1 MGFSNVFFIHLKL
14 FFMKNF
20 LFTAMLL
27 GSTAVVG
34 QIAGFREL
42 KKNFF
47 FKCVDTQAEAVAL
60 YNRVMDSHGSDTTR
74 SQYRLDRNPLIFSSL
89 VLSEKKVLTGF
100 ILREKDSTYSVLF
113 FYIKNEKKYFFDVED
128 VDGIV
133 YEMVYEPNK
142 M

>member
-1 MGFSNVFFIHLKL
+1 MVKL
-14 FFMKNF
+14 SFVMV
-20 LFTAMLL
+20 LMV
-27 GSTAVVG
+27 STISFG
-34 QIAGFREL
+34 QIDGFREL
-42 KKNFF
+42 KKDFF

-133 YEMVYEPNK
+133 YEMVYEPEQ
-142 M
+142 

>member
-1 MGFSNVFFIHLKL
+1 MVKL
-14 FFMKNF
+14 SFVMV
-20 LFTAMLL
+20 LMV
-27 GSTAVVG
+27 STISFG
-34 QIAGFREL
+34 QIDGFREL

-133 YEMVYEPNK
+133 YEMVYEPEQ
-142 M
+142 